1 MLIKDGDC
9 FRLYPWKV
17 RYRQHGQEIEQWALP
32 SKEWWTDFADR
43 WEHTEILEFIEV
55 ELTEEQLA
63 RFEEIKDM
71 PEDFMEMYIEY
82 ILTGNISNEVELPT
96 NHPFQIIKLRKIDG
110 QNTDYLVDI
119 DFRLSMTELGL

>member
-43 WEHTEILEFIEV
+43 WEHTEIIEFVEV
-55 ELTEEQLA
+55 ELTEEQLERA
-63 RFEEIKDM
+63 EEIEDM
-71 PEDFMEMYIEY
+71 PLDEGYRSMAIDY
-82 ILTGNISNEVELPT
+82 ILHGVFPEGVT
-96 NHPFQIIKLRKIDG
+96 HPLRSLQIYKEQQRQDK
-110 QNTDYLVDI
+110 DI
-119 DFRLSMTELGL
+119 ADAFYEIIMMDLGG